1 MKTIDLHVH
10 SNFSDGTYKP
20 EELVDLAV
28 EKGLAAFALTDH
40 DSVGG
45 VENALAACEQK
56 NAPLQVIPGT
66 EISTDYEGHD
76 IHIVGLFI
84 DYHNEEFV
92 QKTRLFVERRKNRNT
107 QMIEN
112 LQKAGIPI
120 TMEDLIAGNPD
131 TVITRAHFA
140 KYLISHNVVKEA
152 KEAFTVY
159 LGEDTPYYVPRARM
173 KSTDGIKLILQA
185 GGIPILA
192 HPMHYKL
199 EEDML
204 RRMIQEFKDA
214 GLVGMEVMYSNH
226 FPEDDIFVAKLA
238 REYELLP
245 SGGSDFHGSNKPAI
259 SIGSGRG
266 NLEIPYEFLE
276 TLAAYGNYPLF
287 PH

>member
-10 SNFSDGTYKP
+10 SNFSDGTCKP
-20 EELVDLAV
+20 EELVDLAI

-45 VENALAACEQK
+45 VESALAACEKK
-56 NAPLQVIPGT
+56 NTSLQVIPGI

-76 IHIVGLFI
+76 IHIVGLFV
-84 DYHNEEFV
+84 DYHNEELV
-92 QKTRLFVERRKNRNT
+92 QKTRLFVERRENRNA
-107 QMIEN
+107 QMVEN

-131 TVITRAHFA
+131 MVITRAHFA
-140 KYLISHNVVKEA
+140 KYLISHNIVKDVKEA
-152 KEAFTVY
+152 FSVY
-159 LGEDTPYYVPRARM
+159 LGEDTPYFVPRAMM
-173 KSTDGIKLILQA
+173 KSVDGIRLILQA

-226 FPEDDIFVAKLA
+226 SPEDDDFVAKLA
-238 REYELLP
+238 KEYELLP

-259 SIGSGRG
+259 HLGSGRG
-266 NLEIPYEFLE
+266 NLNIPYEFLK
-276 TLAAYGNYPLF
+276 TLAAYGNYSLKQ
-287 PH
+287 